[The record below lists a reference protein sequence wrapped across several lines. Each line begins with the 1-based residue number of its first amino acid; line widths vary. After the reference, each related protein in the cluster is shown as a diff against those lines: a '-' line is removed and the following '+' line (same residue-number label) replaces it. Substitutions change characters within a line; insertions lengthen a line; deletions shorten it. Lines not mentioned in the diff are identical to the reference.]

1 MGFQR
6 RIQTKKPLE
15 DNEIIELFWSRNE
28 SAIDETDI
36 KYGKYLLAI
45 AYNVLNDT
53 LDSEECLNDTYLSVW
68 NSIPP
73 TRPNVLRA
81 FLTTVMRRVAVNRYH
96 SNSKKSAVPSEMT
109 HSLSEMEYFLSLCDA
124 ESDFDTRQL
133 GQIISEYLRSITSR
147 RRYIFMSRYYVFKT
161 VKQIAKDL
169 GLSVSMINK
178 ELVII
183 KNGLK
188 EKLGSEGYSV

>member
-6 RIQTKKPLE
+6 HIQTKKPLE

-45 AYNVLNDT
+45 AFNILNDT

-73 TRPNVLRA
+73 TRPNILRA

-109 HSLSEMEYFLSLCDA
+109 HSLSEMEYFLSL
-124 ESDFDTRQL
+124 
-133 GQIISEYLRSITSR
+133 
-147 RRYIFMSRYYVFKT
+147 
-161 VKQIAKDL
+161 
-169 GLSVSMINK
+169 
-178 ELVII
+178 
-183 KNGLK
+183 
-188 EKLGSEGYSV
+188 

>member
-15 DNEIIELFWSRNE
+15 DNEIIELFWSRDE

-96 SNSKKSAVPSEMT
+96 SKSKKRTVPSEMT
-109 HSLSEMEYFLSLCDA
+109 HSLSEMEYFLSLCDT

-133 GQIISEYLRSITSR
+133 GRIISEYLRSITLR

-169 GLSVSMINK
+169 GLSVSMVNK

-183 KNGLK
+183 KNDLK
-188 EKLGSEGYSV
+188 EKLESEGYSV